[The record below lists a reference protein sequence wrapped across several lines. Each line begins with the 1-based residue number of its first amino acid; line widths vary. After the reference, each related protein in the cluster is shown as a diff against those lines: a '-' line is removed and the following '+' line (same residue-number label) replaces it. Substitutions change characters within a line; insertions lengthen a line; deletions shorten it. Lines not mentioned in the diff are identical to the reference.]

1 VIVAVIV
8 LGAAYVS
15 YGMFMQASQEVG
27 QVSSPMPRVHTLS
40 PVGRSYLS
48 AGQNPYVAA
57 LLAPRVP
64 ANKIREAERFAE
76 LLHKRLGEFDNKKAP
91 GSVPISTPRPSTA
104 GPVAAMPLT
113 GPAKDGLGTGAY
125 DKTSDAQG
133 RQHVA
138 KLLNEIEAAYDRGEM
153 DSGLTKVNEALASL
167 PGPKERIDVLLS
179 GVRLS
184 FQAHNF
190 DQSRS
195 YVSEAIDLA
204 HQNQDYKM
212 DDLEG
217 LRCLL
222 NGNASE
228 AADFD
233 VAMSE
238 FNESL
243 SKSDFAKLPA
253 LANALVSTTKS
264 LPDDSFFLL
273 RARVSQATSMLL
285 SGGSKPGEAEAYIKK
300 VEALAQKAHD
310 VEVVANC
317 EELRSKINRD

>member
-1 VIVAVIV
+1 
-8 LGAAYVS
+8 
-15 YGMFMQASQEVG
+15 
-27 QVSSPMPRVHTLS
+27 LS
-40 PVGRSYLS
+40 P
-48 AGQNPYVAA
+48 QENPYVAA

-64 ANKIREAERFAE
+64 ANKIGESERFAE
-76 LLHKRLGEFDNKKAP
+76 LLHKRLGELDRKKAP
-91 GSVPISTPRPSTA
+91 GALSISTLGPLPANLPGKS
-104 GPVAAMPLT
+104 PVAAMPLT

-125 DKTSDAQG
+125 DKTSDA
-133 RQHVA
+133 RARPHVA
-138 KLLNEIEAAYDRGEM
+138 ELLGEIEAAYGRGEM
-153 DSGLTKVNEALASL
+153 DSGLTKVKEALACL
-167 PGPKERIDVLLS
+167 PGPKARIDILLS

-222 NGNASE
+222 NGNSSE

-233 VAMSE
+233 IHMSE

-243 SKSDFAKLPA
+243 SKSDFVKLPA
-253 LANALVSTTKS
+253 LANALVSATKS

-273 RARVSQATSMLL
+273 RARLSRATSMLL
-285 SGGSKPGEAEAYIKK
+285 SGGSKPGEAEAYIKQ
-300 VEALAQKAHD
+300 VEALAQRAHD
-310 VEVVANC
+310 LAVVANC
-317 EELRSKINRD
+317 EELRAKIIRD